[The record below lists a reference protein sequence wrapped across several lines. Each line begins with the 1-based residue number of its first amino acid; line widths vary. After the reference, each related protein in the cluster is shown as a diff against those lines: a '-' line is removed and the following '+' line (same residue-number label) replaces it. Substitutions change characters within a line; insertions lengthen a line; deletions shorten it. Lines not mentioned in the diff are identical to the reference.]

1 MVGLVLHSYSSHTAR
16 TLICTNQTTTVW
28 NIKCWCWNIM
38 RYCQRRRLGGRQ
50 RILPGAKLNWILLPD
65 LLYSSCPKK
74 AIEKHKAGSTLYW
87 TQWFNAIFLLLFHTK
102 VCFYSIMFYP
112 LFSCPGKYKLIR
124 FDRNTWE
131 KRNEPAQGKRVTS
144 CNASGKALLW
154 KRLSP
159 SLTLG
164 KVFLS
169 FNSQIVLLENSKVSR
184 FFGNN
189 SFIKMNSPVNLK
201 RVWFGPLK
209 SYWFFQTWSRV
220 SADAHRHQVPFGI
233 LFQAG
238 WFLAY
243 SPLELWFI
251 TTPL

>member
-38 RYCQRRRLGGRQ
+38 RYCQKRRLGGRQ

-87 TQWFNAIFLLLFHTK
+87 TQWFNAMFLLLFHTK

-201 RVWFGPLK
+201 RVWFGHLK
-209 SYWFFQTWSRV
+209 SFGFFQTWFR
-220 SADAHRHQVPFGI
+220 
-233 LFQAG
+233 
-238 WFLAY
+238 W
-243 SPLELWFI
+243 
-251 TTPL
+251 